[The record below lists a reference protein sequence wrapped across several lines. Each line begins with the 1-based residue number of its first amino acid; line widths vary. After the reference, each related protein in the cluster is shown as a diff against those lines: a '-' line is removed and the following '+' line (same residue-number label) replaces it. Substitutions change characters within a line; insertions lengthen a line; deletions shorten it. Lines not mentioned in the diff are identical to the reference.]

1 MQKSTLA
8 YVLAALM
15 LSTAAIYFVAA
26 AQESSEAGEGQD
38 SEQEAATSNSPD
50 ANNEQSSVNSA
61 AKEEEDSKESS
72 EAEEEAEGGD
82 AVATQVEIAF
92 FTIAGVAYAGVGAWI
107 IKNKGKT
114 NTPYLIAIGG
124 SMAIIGLYVASRTID
139 MPIVGLQEDIGTID
153 ILSKVLQV
161 AIIGLSAYMININ
174 RVVRPIPN
182 R

>member
-15 LSTAAIYFVAA
+15 LSTAVIYFVAA
-26 AQESSEAGEGQD
+26 AQESSEAGESQD
-38 SEQEAATSNSPD
+38 SEQEAATSSSGD
-50 ANNEQSSVNSA
+50 AVNEQSSVNSA

-72 EAEEEAEGGD
+72 EAEGGGD
-82 AVATQVEIAF
+82 AAATQVQIAF

-124 SMAIIGLYVASRTID
+124 SIAIIGLYVASRTINL
-139 MPIVGLQEDIGTID
+139 PIVGLQEDIGAID
-153 ILSKVLQV
+153 ILSKVVQV

-174 RVVRPIPN
+174 RVIRPIPN

>member
-61 AKEEEDSKESS
+61 AKEEDSKESS

-82 AVATQVEIAF
+82 AAATQVEIAF

-124 SMAIIGLYVASRTID
+124 SIAIIGLYVASRTID

-161 AIIGLSAYMININ
+161 AIIGLSACMININ
-174 RVVRPIPN
+174 RVIRPIPN

>member
-38 SEQEAATSNSPD
+38 SEQEAATSSSGD
-50 ANNEQSSVNSA
+50 ADNEQSSVNSV
-61 AKEEEDSKESS
+61 AKEEDSKESS
-72 EAEEEAEGGD
+72 EGEEEAEGGD
-82 AVATQVEIAF
+82 AAATQVEIAF